1 MCIPTLLSCPILY
14 VQVGHHRDIWYE
26 VELNSVID
34 SVTFSLLSQVSKIAV
49 RNVEREWRRNDC
61 GGARIL
67 AERAHP
73 RDRGADVP

>member
-34 SVTFSLLSQVSKIAV
+34 SVTFSLLFSRSPDPSMGQKQDKLSMDVK
-49 RNVEREWRRNDC
+49 DF
-61 GGARIL
+61 
-67 AERAHP
+67 
-73 RDRGADVP
+73 RDGLFV